1 MSKIYLY
8 ELLGQDRMNVNLSNP
23 NLTWNSEKDVP
34 IELLGQD
41 RMNVNLSKP

>member
-1 MSKIYLY
+1 
-8 ELLGQDRMNVNLSNP
+8 MNVNLSNP

-41 RMNVNLSKP
+41 RMNVNLSKPKLTWNSEKDVPV